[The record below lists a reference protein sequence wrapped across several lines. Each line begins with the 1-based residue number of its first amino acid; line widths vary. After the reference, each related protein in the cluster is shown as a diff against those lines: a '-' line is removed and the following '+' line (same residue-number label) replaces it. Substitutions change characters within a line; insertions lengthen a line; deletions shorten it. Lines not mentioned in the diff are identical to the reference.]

1 MIRIINHDSV
11 GFIPGMQEWFILGKY
26 SSIFPPYNQVESKSH
41 DKSAIETRDK
51 RHTHK
56 HNKSN
61 IQQAD
66 NQPQIKGEK
75 GGAVPLMNQ

>member
-1 MIRIINHDSV
+1 M
-11 GFIPGMQEWFILGKY
+11 LK
-26 SSIFPPYNQVESKSH
+26 IFWQNPALFH

-51 RHTHK
+51 RRTHK

-75 GGAVPLMNQ
+75 GGAVPLMNQWHGEHNAVK